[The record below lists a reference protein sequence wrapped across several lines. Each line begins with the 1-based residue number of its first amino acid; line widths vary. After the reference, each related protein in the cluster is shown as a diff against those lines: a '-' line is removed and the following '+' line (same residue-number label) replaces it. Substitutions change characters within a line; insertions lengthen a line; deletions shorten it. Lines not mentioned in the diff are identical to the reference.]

1 MNFVKKSY
9 SAVYLLLVVVFF
21 ASCSEENLVLTN
33 ELKMFD
39 SEWTVLDEK
48 ITESQSGLDKM
59 SQDLQKKL
67 QTMDSDSSKS
77 NKRFQ
82 NMEKMLSDVDLLRE
96 ENQNLYSIFE
106 ESYQSYTLWEKKNGE
121 GEQYEPKIEAD
132 LDKYENIVLK
142 LNNQLSKI
150 SEHSKNIAE
159 IYQSSL

>member
-9 SAVYLLLVVVFF
+9 SAVFLLVIGVFF
-21 ASCSEENLVLTN
+21 SCSEENLVLTN

-39 SEWTVLDEK
+39 SEWTVLDGK

-77 NKRFQ
+77 NKKFQ
-82 NMEKMLSDVDLLRE
+82 NMEKILSDVDLLRE

-132 LDKYENIVLK
+132 LDKYKNIVLK